1 MKTCAYTNHTV
12 LPEALERWPVD
23 LIEKVLPRHL
33 IIIYKINHEFME
45 VRFVVCFKSQHITV
59 CKGVSA
65 PPSFNLVPPFQ
76 ISRPSLEISLIP
88 PFAGYSF

>member
-1 MKTCAYTNHTV
+1 MTVKTCAYTNHTV

-45 VRFVVCFKSQHITV
+45 VRHYHSLILRLILFVKLIDTW
-59 CKGVSA
+59 
-65 PPSFNLVPPFQ
+65 
-76 ISRPSLEISLIP
+76 SLEAIHGDPIS
-88 PFAGYSF
+88 